1 MKRVAI
7 LLMFLMVFAA
17 TATIA
22 QEAQEPPM
30 FVSLTYVTVK
40 AGMNQ
45 AFMAAVAGHLEWHK
59 STNDTHYYGVSQVAT
74 GPRTGQ
80 VVFAAGPL
88 TGAQLDD
95 YNAFGATDMADW
107 SARGGF
113 GYVDAVETIIMRTLP
128 QFGNPP
134 PAGEQFPMVT
144 AFEFDLDH
152 GKINAFMEALGKLDE
167 AEKAAGPSD
176 EYGMWVAPASGGS
189 LATRWFVAWSDG
201 WASLSVPNPERQAKV
216 MEAAGGEEAFQ
227 EIVGALMDTVVGSN
241 STTYMSLPE
250 LSFRPDSQTSRR

>member
-1 MKRVAI
+1 MKRVTI
-7 LLMFLMVFAA
+7 LLMFLMIFAA

-22 QEAQEPPM
+22 QEAQETPM

-40 AGMNQ
+40 TGMNQ

-59 STNDTHYYGVSQVAT
+59 STNDTHYYNVSQVAS

-80 VVFAAGPL
+80 MVFAAGPM

-113 GYVDAVETIIMRTLP
+113 GYVDGVETIILRTLP

-134 PAGEQFPMVT
+134 PPGEQFPMVT
-144 AFEFDLDH
+144 AVELDLDH
-152 GKINAFMEALGKLDE
+152 GGINAFMEALGKLDE
-167 AEKAAGPSD
+167 AQKAAGPSD
-176 EYGMWVAPASGGS
+176 EYSVWLSPASGGS
-189 LATRWFVAWSDG
+189 FATRWVVTWSEG
-201 WASLSVPNPERQAKV
+201 WASQGNQDPERQAKV

-227 EIVGALMDTVVGSN
+227 EIIAALMGAVVGSN
-241 STTYMSLPE
+241 ITTYMNLPE
-250 LSFRPDSQTSRR
+250 LSFRPDGQ